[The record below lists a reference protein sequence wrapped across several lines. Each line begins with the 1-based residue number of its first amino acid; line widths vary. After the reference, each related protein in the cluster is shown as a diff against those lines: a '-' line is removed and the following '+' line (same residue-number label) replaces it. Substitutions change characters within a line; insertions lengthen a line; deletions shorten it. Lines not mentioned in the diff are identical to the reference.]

1 MLKPSCAWASSSAP
15 PSRRSSVRQCSGWR
29 RNGGRSGDNAPC
41 VGLTLLLPGQPLFA
55 PPSLDDHADTTWP
68 FSLFLQPNNSQF
80 SNCLLRN
87 TRASPAPAI
96 PKLRIRHGAD
106 PLLPKPTSP
115 PVSPVFSDP
124 DLAGA
129 PR

>member
-55 PPSLDDHADTTWP
+55 PPSLDDHADTTWL
-68 FSLFLQPNNSQF
+68 FSLFLQPDNSQS
-80 SNCLLRN
+80 SNCSLRN
-87 TRASPAPAI
+87 TRIFTAAVIPTLELPANCRGSSA
-96 PKLRIRHGAD
+96 KANLATCLTSFIRDRSA
-106 PLLPKPTSP
+106 
-115 PVSPVFSDP
+115 
-124 DLAGA
+124 
-129 PR
+129 